1 MPGKVSF
8 DSKDRQTVLAD
19 PQELIS
25 FSAGP
30 SFPKEEPPWR
40 AGVSVGTLGPL
51 TLLGQIP

>member
-40 AGVSVGTLGPL
+40 AGVSVGNLGPL